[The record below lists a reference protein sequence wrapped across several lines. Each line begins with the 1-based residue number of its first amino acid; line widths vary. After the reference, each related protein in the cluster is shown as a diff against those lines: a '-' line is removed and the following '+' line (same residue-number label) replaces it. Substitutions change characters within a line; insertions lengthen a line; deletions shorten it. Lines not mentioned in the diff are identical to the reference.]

1 MTMNKFTAFF
11 KDSIAELK
19 KVVWPSRD
27 EVSASARVVIVS
39 VLVISAILGAIDILL
54 AAVVSAIF

>member
-1 MTMNKFTAFF
+1 MNKVTQFF
-11 KDSIAELK
+11 KDSVAELK

-27 EVSASARVVIVS
+27 EVKASTRVVIVS
-39 VLVISAILGAIDILL
+39 VLVISAILGAIDIFL